1 MPTEMAAFLM
11 KVDGWVDGGDPPRP
25 MDFYKAIA
33 DALDK
38 GFGATL
44 PGDLEDDF
52 MRDEIRN
59 AAADLKDKHK
69 LTAAQVA
76 LALKAQKAAGNILNH
91 MGRAEP
97 LASVC
102 SSFSVRIYLGPQTR
116 LTGAHMRPHAVHSKF
131 PDKWPPPRAR

>member
-1 MPTEMAAFLM
+1 MATPSEMAAFLM

-69 LTAAQVA
+69 LTAAQVS

-102 SSFSVRIYLGPQTR
+102 SSFSVKLYLGPQTR
-116 LTGAHMRPHAVHSKF
+116 
-131 PDKWPPPRAR
+131 